1 MLSSM
6 LLKDDDVEVY
16 VESLTFLKFI
26 VAGLAPH
33 LSSLDLHLMIGS
45 FINAIV
51 NHNNGDNVRILLASN
66 KVIIFF
72 AKHTNIGSYIVAK
85 EIVKLIERS
94 NRSQQNQDEDKAKI
108 DQSLKL
114 YNIL

>member
-16 VESLTFLKFI
+16 IESLTFLKF
-26 VAGLAPH
+26 VVGGLAPH

-45 FINAIV
+45 FVNAIV
-51 NHNNGDNVRILLASN
+51 SQNAGDNVRIQLASN
-66 KVIIFF
+66 KVIIYF

-85 EIVKLIERS
+85 EIIKLIERS
-94 NRSQQNQDEDKAKI
+94 NRS
-108 DQSLKL
+108 
-114 YNIL
+114 